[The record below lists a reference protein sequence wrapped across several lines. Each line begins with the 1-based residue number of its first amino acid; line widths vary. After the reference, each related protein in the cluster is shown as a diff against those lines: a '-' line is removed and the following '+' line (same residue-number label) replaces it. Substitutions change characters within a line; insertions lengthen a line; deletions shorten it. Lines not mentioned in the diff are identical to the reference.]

1 MSRLV
6 FPFRYDLRQPFTN
19 FENTE
24 EMIENTAKFIDY
36 FKMLNIESTIFN
48 IGSSLSGHS
57 RVETNY
63 QIFPMSLQENI
74 YRLNENLTVI
84 NIDPMF
90 VFSEIIHQ
98 INSLFTNIDIIKKTD
113 NLLHIQ
119 CNINDNVLSFVF
131 SRSLLPS
138 YDKNGC
144 IIIKD
149 YSEKKG
155 NLMLMD
161 LINKYSACKNDKD
174 FVDSYY
180 NVIIKKLEDS
190 KYNGHFVCVIN
201 YALKF
206 NTTDRG
212 IYFGFF
218 KEFIDVLS
226 RNDNISIFEFSSFK
240 IDSVVYKNSLIK
252 PLTTNNMQVQYKAFN
267 TILHTGI
274 LSNMEEK
281 HNNCVLGLSNSG
293 KIELQYLNNDNKKQI
308 LIGYN

>member
-1 MSRLV
+1 MRRLV

-19 FENTE
+19 FENIE
-24 EMIENTAKFIDY
+24 EIVESTSVFIDY
-36 FKMLNIESTIFN
+36 FKMLNIESIIFN

-57 RVETNY
+57 GVNTNY
-63 QIFPMSLQENI
+63 QIFPKSLYESI

-90 VFSEIIHQ
+90 IFCDIISQMH
-98 INSLFTNIDIIKKTD
+98 SLFTNIDITKNTD
-113 NLLHIQ
+113 NLLHIN
-119 CNINDNVLSFVF
+119 CNVNNNVVSFLF
-131 SRSLLPS
+131 SKSLLPS

-144 IIIKD
+144 TIIKN

-155 NLMLMD
+155 NTMLTD
-161 LINKYSACKNDKD
+161 LVNKYSTCKNDKD

-180 NVIIKKLEDS
+180 DIIVKKLEKS
-190 KYNGHFVCVIN
+190 QKNGHFVCVIN

-206 NTTDRG
+206 NTSDRG

-218 KEFIDVLS
+218 KEFIDLLS
-226 RNDNISIFEFSSFK
+226 KHDNITTFEFSSFG
-240 IDSVVYKNSLIK
+240 IDSVIYKNVFIK
-252 PLTTNNMQVQYKAFN
+252 PLINKNMEVQYRAFN

-281 HNNCVLGLSNSG
+281 HNNCILGISSLG
-293 KIELQYLNNDNKKQI
+293 KIELQYLNNDNKKRI